1 MSTDIDHK
9 TALIYTMV
17 LVSAAD
23 AEMTDAEL
31 HTIGELVRTLPVF
44 NDYDQKQLTKAAA
57 ECARRLGQPGGL
69 DQVLAEIKKAL
80 PAKLRETAYA
90 VACDV
95 AASDLDPH
103 QEALR
108 LLEMLRDK
116 LGLDR
121 LTAAA
126 IERGSR
132 ARYSTI

>member
-1 MSTDIDHK
+1 MVARNSREPGMSTDIDHK

-44 NDYDQKQLTKAAA
+44 SDYDQKQLTKAAA
-57 ECARRLGQPGGL
+57 ECARRLGQEGGL

-121 LTAAA
+121 L
-126 IERGSR
+126 
-132 ARYSTI
+132 

>member
-44 NDYDQKQLTKAAA
+44 KDYHEKQLTTAAA
-57 ECARRLGQPGGL
+57 ECARRLGQEGGL